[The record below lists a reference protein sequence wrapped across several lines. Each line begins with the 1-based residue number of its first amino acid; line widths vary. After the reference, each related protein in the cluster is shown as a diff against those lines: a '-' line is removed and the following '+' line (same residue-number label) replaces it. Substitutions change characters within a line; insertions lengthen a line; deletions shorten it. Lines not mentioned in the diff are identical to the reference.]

1 MSLIKKYQNGKKI
14 NLYADKERSIDARR
28 DFGDVYDSALE
39 GLSDEEKSI
48 AKGYIDTKLKP
59 AIESSGAEFKYDD
72 SGLLLNLPEGVDLGP
87 ENKKYTRAQVKS
99 MFDNKSDRESFIKRQ
114 NIIAKVNKSV
124 LDKIGSKISGFSEQE
139 KQAAETNRTS
149 DIIKRFEELNK
160 TLLKILENSRKD
172 IDE

>member
-59 AIESSGAEFKYDD
+59 AID
-72 SGLLLNLPEGVDLGP
+72 
-87 ENKKYTRAQVKS
+87 
-99 MFDNKSDRESFIKRQ
+99 
-114 NIIAKVNKSV
+114 
-124 LDKIGSKISGFSEQE
+124 
-139 KQAAETNRTS
+139 
-149 DIIKRFEELNK
+149 
-160 TLLKILENSRKD
+160 
-172 IDE
+172 